1 MHTGGGSDSSSDD
14 EHAWTADDKL
24 KWKKHIQDQ
33 KMVGVISFLKCL
45 LVNKNLIVKNAVRCS
60 GYSIGFGEWPV
71 RRGCDIV
78 SRPPLFS

>member
-33 KMVGVISFLKCL
+33 KMVGVISYFKM
-45 LVNKNLIVKNAVRCS
+45 
-60 GYSIGFGEWPV
+60 SIGKQKFDCEN
-71 RRGCDIV
+71 GCEVQWI
-78 SRPPLFS
+78 